1 MIIPM
6 KKAKLIAL
14 KEDKE
19 ALLLSL
25 QRCGEFMA
33 IPPDEETEQ
42 TAKNEQIDLDVQQ
55 ADAMLRFMQRY
66 QKKKSFFSDR
76 PVYGYDEFIKRNE
89 KGEALVQETSA
100 ISDKLSAAHSEIM
113 TLKSECSQLEPWLSM
128 DVPIEELRPTQ
139 YTNFHIGYLP
149 PLVHE
154 EIVAA
159 VAEHNAEIQLFGKTA
174 EGQAALIVSFMED
187 DAALSDNIKVLGFVE
202 ASLPRVTGTAS
213 EISKSNQEKN

>member
-55 ADAMLRFMQRY
+55 DR
-66 QKKKSFFSDR
+66 KS
-76 PVYGYDEFIKRNE
+76 V
-89 KGEALVQETSA
+89 V
-100 ISDKLSAAHSEIM
+100 
-113 TLKSECSQLEPWLSM
+113 
-128 DVPIEELRPTQ
+128 
-139 YTNFHIGYLP
+139 
-149 PLVHE
+149 
-154 EIVAA
+154 
-159 VAEHNAEIQLFGKTA
+159 
-174 EGQAALIVSFMED
+174 
-187 DAALSDNIKVLGFVE
+187 
-202 ASLPRVTGTAS
+202 
-213 EISKSNQEKN
+213 